1 MAKAGERDQPRHSH
15 TAWPWEGLLRVS
27 HSSSES
33 IGYVL
38 CNMATFYFYPK
49 VFHLNTTTEKETT
62 TGQSVQDTH
71 AVLQG
76 IQKHRKLLLGASGP
90 GASFLPG
97 NSPWPCA
104 GSTHRAWLVL
114 TETISPADDGSTA
127 ACNLEWGIGQLGPKV
142 WVCLVRCSPQN
153 SLPHWLS
160 MLYGGKNISN

>member
-1 MAKAGERDQPRHSH
+1 MAKAGERDQPQHSH

-33 IGYVL
+33 IGYAL
-38 CNMATFYFYPK
+38 CNMAMFYFYSK

-71 AVLQG
+71 NILQV
-76 IQKHRKLLLGASGP
+76 ILKHRKLLLGARGP

-104 GSTHRAWLVL
+104 REHTQSMAH
-114 TETISPADDGSTA
+114 DGSTA
-127 ACNLEWGIGQLGPKV
+127 ACNPEWGIGQLGPKV
-142 WVCLVRCSPQN
+142 WVCLVCCSPQN
-153 SLPHWLS
+153 SLPHWFF